1 MVFRI
6 KCARSMGTATS
17 SNEFVELL
25 TGLIRSGSYVSK
37 GGQSLGLEI
46 KIF

>member
-1 MVFRI
+1 
-6 KCARSMGTATS
+6 MGTATS

-46 KIF
+46 KIFLAQ